1 MWIEHCDRPPLVG
14 VLASTQFPAD
24 WKAVARGTIVA
35 DGEDSGADLEQQVVV
50 GHAAD
55 NRLARVAVFDAII
68 NNSDRK
74 AGHLLSD
81 SAGRL
86 WAIDHGISFH
96 PELKLRTMLWGWAGE
111 PLPDEIIDVLK
122 RLDTEL
128 RSALG
133 TELEPYLDAAER
145 AALTDR
151 IRQLLRDS
159 RFPQPT
165 PGWPVLPYPLF

>member
-1 MWIEHCDRPPLVG
+1 M
-14 VLASTQFPAD
+14 LASTQFPAD